1 MTNIK
6 QNFIKFITSFAI
18 ILFISSCDSMQ
29 NSHNSTSNS
38 SDIIDVAILTPKM
51 GPEAAL
57 GKEYAQ
63 MVKMGLADSAK
74 SKIRVTSYDS
84 STPENLRESLNQI
97 SDLGTDIIIGP
108 IYTEPTKIAATK
120 FAKKGK
126 IIFSLSNNP
135 SLANRQVFVLGH
147 APMRQLDQ
155 LTNHFLDSG
164 YKNYIL
170 LLPSNRRATLESKI
184 LSEIIDA
191 SGGVFDKVEFYGGSE
206 KEIADAVAAVSARV
220 DELNENDLNL
230 KQPVILLSDD
240 PATLQI
246 LYSNV
251 AKYNL
256 DKKAVI
262 AGDNRINADPSSK
275 THISFTGALNNT
287 SQKLASRARH
297 HISFMH
303 ALAYDAGRIVGEN
316 IGKHYNKKAFLERVN
331 SMKNFEGAS
340 GRIHFTDSIAQ
351 REYDIIEQENGT
363 QRKLEKILHN
373 DSQILNHEKQ
383 NQQN

>member
-29 NSHNSTSNS
+29 NSYNSVGSTSE
-38 SDIIDVAILTPKM
+38 IVDVAILTPKI
-51 GPEAAL
+51 GPEAEL

-63 MVKMGLADSAK
+63 MVKMGLADGAK

-120 FAKKGK
+120 FTGKGK

-135 SLANRQVFVLGH
+135 SLANRQVFVFGH
-147 APMRQLDQ
+147 APMRQLEQ
-155 LTNHFLDSG
+155 LSNHFLESG

-184 LSEIIDA
+184 LSEIIAA
-191 SGGVFDKVEFYGGSE
+191 SGGILDKVEFYGGSE
-206 KEIADAVAAVSARV
+206 KEIADAVATVSAIV
-220 DELNENDLNL
+220 DKLNENDQNL
-230 KQPVILLSDD
+230 KQPIVLLSDD

-262 AGDNRINADPSSK
+262 AGDNRINADSSSK
-275 THISFTGALNNT
+275 IHIAFTGALNDT
-287 SQKLASRARH
+287 SQKLTSRARH

-303 ALAYDAGRIVGEN
+303 ALAYDAGKIVGEN
-316 IGKHYNKKAFLERVN
+316 IGKHYNKKLFLDRVN
-331 SMKNFEGAS
+331 AMKNFEGAS
-340 GRIHFTDSIAQ
+340 GNIHFTDSIAQ
-351 REYDIIEQENGT
+351 REYDIIEQENG
-363 QRKLEKILHN
+363 QWHKIEKELRDEPKILSH
-373 DSQILNHEKQ
+373 DQE
-383 NQQN
+383 NQPN

>member
-1 MTNIK
+1 MQKSN
-6 QNFIKFITSFAI
+6 NSS
-18 ILFISSCDSMQ
+18 ISSAE
-29 NSHNSTSNS
+29 
-38 SDIIDVAILTPKM
+38 IIDVAILTPKI
-51 GPEAAL
+51 GPEAEL

-84 STPENLRESLNQI
+84 STPENLRESLNKI
-97 SDLGTDIIIGP
+97 ADLGTDIIIGP

-120 FAKKGK
+120 FENQGK

-135 SLANRQVFVLGH
+135 SLANQQVFILGH
-147 APMRQLDQ
+147 APMRQLEQ
-155 LTNHFLDSG
+155 LTNHFLDNG

-184 LSEIIDA
+184 LSEIVDA
-191 SGGVFDKVEFYGGSE
+191 SGGVLDKTEFYGGSE
-206 KEIADAVAAVSARV
+206 QEIADAVASVSARV
-220 DELNENDLNL
+220 DELNENDQNL

-251 AKYNL
+251 TKYNL

-262 AGDNRINADPSSK
+262 AGDNRINSDPASK
-275 THISFTGALNNT
+275 THITFTGALNNT
-287 SQKLASRARH
+287 SQKLAARARH

-316 IGKHYNKKAFLERVN
+316 IGSHYNKKAFLDKVN
-331 SMKNFEGAS
+331 AMQNFEGAS
-340 GRIHFTDSIAQ
+340 GNIHFTDSIAQ
-351 REYDIIEQENGT
+351 REYDIIEQQNGKWH
-363 QRKLEKILHN
+363 KLEKELDKESTSLEHN
-373 DSQILNHEKQ
+373 EEHKQ
-383 NQQN
+383 D